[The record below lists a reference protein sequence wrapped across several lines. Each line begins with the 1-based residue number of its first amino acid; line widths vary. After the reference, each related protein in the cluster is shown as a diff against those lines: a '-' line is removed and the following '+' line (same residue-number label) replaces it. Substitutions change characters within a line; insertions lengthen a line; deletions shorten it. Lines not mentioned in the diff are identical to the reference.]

1 LSEPSFTPNPLV
13 ELTKARVREFVREK
27 GILFWVFAFPL
38 LMAIG
43 LGVAFRDKPAEPPRV
58 AVVGGKKVPELQA
71 LLRSKEVRAERM
83 SKAEA
88 ARALKRTKVDLIV
101 EWSRGRPVLRYDSM
115 ATGAPLAR
123 AVTTNVLERA
133 AGRRD
138 LMNVTAKPEKRP
150 GARYVDFLIPGLI
163 AMNLMGTSMWGV
175 GYNLVL
181 ARKRRLLRRY
191 AVTPMRRSHFL
202 LSYFVSRSLFLV
214 VELTVLI
221 AFGWLTF
228 GTRVQGSLL
237 LVPVVAL
244 LGASAFAAIS
254 LIIGARVDN
263 TESANGWMNFVQ
275 LPMWVLSGAFFSYE
289 RFPEVLHEPIRLL
302 PLTALCDALR
312 VVYAGEASLRSLGHE
327 VVVLVD
333 WSVLGYLI
341 AARTFRWQ

>member
-327 VVVLVD
+327 VVVLVV